1 MGKGRTMSIP
11 TFTVVI
17 PARLASTRLPNKP
30 LADIGGHPMIVRV
43 AERAHAS
50 SAQRTVV
57 ATDSQ
62 EVAQACAA
70 HGVEAVLTRAD
81 HQSGTDRLSEVAA
94 QLGLADDAIVVNV
107 QGDEPL
113 IEPTLID
120 EVALHLAAHPD
131 CAIATAAHPLDDVA
145 EVFNPNVV
153 KVVCDN
159 AGRALYFSRAPIPWA
174 RDAWS
179 AVPAQP
185 AATAQ
190 VSLPAMPVLRHIGI
204 YAYRAGFLRRFP
216 TLAVAPLEQTEALEQ
231 LRAMWHGERIGVMVT
246 AAAPAPGVD
255 TPADLERVRALW
267 AQGMA
272 QEGP

>member
-131 CAIATAAHPLDDVA
+131 CAIATAAHPLNDVA

-190 VSLPAMPVLRHIGI
+190 VPLPAMPVLRHIGI